1 MTLSDNEKKAI
12 IEYRIKQAFDSADV
26 AEFLILNQKIPAAVN
41 RIYYSVFYSLLALA
55 LQFGYKTSKHTQL
68 IGWFNKKFIASGE
81 IEKKFGRILRDCYN
95 YRISAD
101 YDSFVS
107 FAEEDIQ
114 VLLSEMK
121 SFLVRID
128 QFIKENG

>member
-114 VLLSEMK
+114 VLLSEMR

>member
-41 RIYYSVFYSLLALA
+41 RIYYSVFYSLIALA

>member
-1 MTLSDNEKKAI
+1 
-12 IEYRIKQAFDSADV
+12 
-26 AEFLILNQKIPAAVN
+26 
-41 RIYYSVFYSLLALA
+41 LA